1 MATITKGKTF
11 VSGETVEPADLHQL
25 VDSATITG
33 IVNADI
39 DAAAAI
45 AASKLALTGA
55 ITDTQLATGA
65 VTGAAGGG
73 KIAASA
79 ITAQTQLADPLAG
92 GDEFLVHDTS
102 ASALRRVAWSALQPS
117 GAVVQ
122 TQSEVKSA
130 WETLTHSTNWGEPA
144 NETTLPGSTAGVEV
158 ISKAIQPAS
167 TSNKVLVS
175 VNIPAITTAG
185 GYWQMVLFRGTTA
198 IQADTGY
205 SSGTDALNRAGFS
218 SPTTLLVVDSPNTQ
232 SSTTYSVRVAR
243 TASASGTFY
252 LNGIS
257 TAQRGGGVYKAVL
270 TLQEIKG

>member
-1 MATITKGKTF
+1 MATITRGKTF
-11 VSGETVEPADLHQL
+11 ISGETVEPADMHQL
-25 VDSATITG
+25 VESATVTD

-39 DAAAAI
+39 ASNAAI
-45 AASKLALTGA
+45 AGSKLAAGGV
-55 ITDTQLATGA
+55 TDVQLAAGA

-79 ITAQTQLADPLAG
+79 ITGQTQLADPLAS

-102 ASALRRVAWSALQPS
+102 ASALRRVAWSALQPA
-117 GAVVQ
+117 GTVVQ
-122 TQSEVKSA
+122 TQSEIKSA

-144 NETTLPGSTAGVEV
+144 NETTLPSSTAGVEV
-158 ISKAIQPAS
+158 ISKSIQPAS

-175 VNIPAITTAG
+175 VNIPAMTTAA
-185 GYWQMVLFRGTTA
+185 GYWQMVLFRDTTA

-205 SSGTDALNRAGFS
+205 SSGTDALNRGGFS
-218 SPTTLLVVDSPNTQ
+218 APTTLLVVDSPNTQ

-257 TAQRGGGVYKAVL
+257 TAQRGGGVYKASL